1 MFTKI
6 ATAFVVIFALSAC
19 TGDSEPSGRDSPSAS
34 SSTSTGSTD
43 GPSAPAC
50 VDIWKE
56 GSVLPPGYIGCVS
69 DGKPGAEESVNCQ
82 DDTSLIVFDEV
93 LYAVTGGTIWKPAV
107 APLQDTEEYG
117 KAFAACT
124 GE

>member
-19 TGDSEPSGRDSPSAS
+19 TGNAKPSGRDSPSAS
-34 SSTSTGSTD
+34 SSMGTGSTD
-43 GPSAPAC
+43 GPSEPAC
-50 VDIWKE
+50 MDIWKE
-56 GSVLPPGYIGCVS
+56 GSVLPQGYTGCVS
-69 DGKPGAEESVNCQ
+69 DGKPGAEESVNCR
-82 DDTSLIVFDEV
+82 DDTSLIVFEEV
-93 LYAVTGGTIWKPAV
+93 LYAVTGGTIMRPAD

-117 KAFAACT
+117 KAFSACT